1 MTIIK
6 AGEKAPEFN
15 ATDEAGNP
23 ITISQFKGRKLIL
36 FFYPKDDTPG
46 CTAENCNL
54 RDNYADLLARGFAIV
69 GVSPDS
75 AKKHQGFKSKYALPF
90 PLIPDT
96 DQQILKL
103 YGAWGE
109 KQMYGRTY
117 EGVLRTTFVI
127 NGEGVVEKVFDKVDT
142 KDHTAQILKAHG
154 LD

>member
-6 AGEKAPEFN
+6 VGDKAPEFN

-23 ITISQFKGRKLIL
+23 ITIGQFKGRKLIL

-127 NGEGVVEKVFDKVDT
+127 NEEGIVEKIFDKVDT
-142 KDHTAQILKAHG
+142 KDHTAQILKVLG

>member
-142 KDHTAQILKAHG
+142 KDHTAQILKALG